1 MPTVGGYVGTMRCD
15 ATAMLAVPGRAV
27 SKGAL
32 SWRRSR
38 RAPPGA
44 RVICTPMVVWDGSW
58 QSVSAWRCR
67 SCRVAGWDAKAELA
81 TGCCA
86 FGRVEGGVG
95 RGSCAVRLGIDW
107 LGSAVARRA
116 LNRTKCEVSAR
127 RQMAEALRWLS
138 EARRQHCYVY
148 GPLPIAARGIC
159 PVARELGA
167 RGKIASGCVSTYLK
181 LWRGGSG
188 CDSSQAQRG
197 CGRRRLP
204 LWLRKGGRCS
214 RARRSLPFEKGLS
227 PHTAGTTVG
236 CAVLLG
242 RPVVGQ
248 PPS

>member
-15 ATAMLAVPGRAV
+15 ATDVLAVPGRAV

-58 QSVSAWRCR
+58 QSVSAWRCW

-107 LGSAVARRA
+107 LGSAVARRGTDANQMRGERQATDGRGPA
-116 LNRTKCEVSAR
+116 LVERGASP
-127 RQMAEALRWLS
+127 ALLRVWAAADCRS
-138 EARRQHCYVY
+138 
-148 GPLPIAARGIC
+148 GDLPSC
-159 PVARELGA
+159 TGA
-167 RGKIASGCVSTYLK
+167 RCSWQNSKRLRIDVLEAMEGGLRLRFIASS
-181 LWRGGSG
+181 
-188 CDSSQAQRG
+188 A
-197 CGRRRLP
+197 
-204 LWLRKGGRCS
+204 WLRTAAPSPLAPKGRSVLACS
-214 RARRSLPFEKGLS
+214 TL
-227 PHTAGTTVG
+227 TTV
-236 CAVLLG
+236 
-242 RPVVGQ
+242 
-248 PPS
+248 